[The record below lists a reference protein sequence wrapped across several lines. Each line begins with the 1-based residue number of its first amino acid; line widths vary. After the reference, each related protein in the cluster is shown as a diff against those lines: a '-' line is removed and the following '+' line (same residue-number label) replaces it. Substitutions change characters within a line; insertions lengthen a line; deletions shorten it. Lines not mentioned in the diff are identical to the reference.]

1 MFRSLRMK
9 LVVVLVLLEISVMA
23 VVGTFLISSV
33 TAYNIENFKSQ
44 MAMAFSQEFILSL
57 DRTAAESGAEG
68 LRDVMEAYSGA
79 LGLGEYRVFF
89 LLDAKGNY
97 LYGTGQSE
105 PELTPNMLRALEGE
119 VGQSIGRLSPYFD
132 VAVPVS
138 ADGVT
143 TAFVVGVLDSRQE
156 LDDLTFTL
164 FTILVRAMLFGLLVA
179 VLLSFFLSKTITDPV
194 EKLTAQ
200 ATAIAGGDFA
210 RLPES
215 QSGDEIGELTETFNE
230 MAGVLEHTLLEIQE
244 EKNKLSTLFQHMAD
258 GVAAFDSTGRIIL
271 INPEAENML
280 RREGVDMVHYSDL
293 FPNLSFEDREAQA
306 QGDDPFVEVDYSAN
320 KRILKIFFVPLEL
333 GGGRGLMAV
342 MHDITQQKRLEESQR
357 EFVANVS
364 HELRTPLTNIKG
376 YTETILDA
384 GDEIDRETRDS
395 FLGIVHSEA
404 DRMTTIVKDLLTL
417 SQLDYGRME
426 MNLSPA
432 DLGRLAA
439 DSARAM
445 KLEAQRQQ
453 ITLRCLAPEHLPPVM
468 GDQARLEQVIV
479 NIISNAIK
487 YNRPQGTVTVTGGA
501 ENGRVFLQVQDTGF
515 GVSPEAL
522 PRVFDRFYRVDK
534 ARSRAKGGTG
544 LGLPIA
550 KQIVETLGGTITFE
564 SEENKGSTVTLSF
577 PEYREEAH
585 A

>member
-57 DRTAAESGAEG
+57 DKTAAESGAEG
-68 LRDVMEAYSGA
+68 LVDVMEAYSGA

-97 LYGTGQSE
+97 LGGTGQQA
-105 PELTPNMLRALEGE
+105 PELTPNMLRALEGD

-200 ATAIAGGDFA
+200 ATAIAGGDFS

-230 MAGVLEHTLLEIQE
+230 MAGVLEQTLREVQE

-258 GVAAFDSTGRIIL
+258 GVAAFDGTGRIIL
-271 INPEAENML
+271 INPEAESML
-280 RREGVDMVHYSDL
+280 HREGVEMHHYSDL

-333 GGGRGLMAV
+333 GDGRGLMAV

-357 EFVANVS
+357 DFVANVS

-417 SQLDYGRME
+417 SQLEYGRME
-426 MNLSPA
+426 MNLAPA

-439 DSARAM
+439 DSVRAM
-445 KLEAQRQQ
+445 KLEAERQQ
-453 ITLRCLAPEHLPPVM
+453 IRLENLAPDSLPRVM
-468 GDQARLEQVIV
+468 GDQSRLEQVIV

-487 YNRPQGTVTVTGGA
+487 YNRPQGTVTVSGGA
-501 ENGRVFLQVQDTGF
+501 GEGRVFLQVQDTGF
-515 GVSPEAL
+515 GVSAEAL

-550 KQIVETLGGTITFE
+550 KQIVEALGGTITFE
-564 SEENKGSTVTLSF
+564 SEENLGSTVTLSF
-577 PEYREEAH
+577 PEYREEANG
-585 A
+585 

>member
-1 MFRSLRMK
+1 
-9 LVVVLVLLEISVMA
+9 
-23 VVGTFLISSV
+23 
-33 TAYNIENFKSQ
+33 
-44 MAMAFSQEFILSL
+44 
-57 DRTAAESGAEG
+57 
-68 LRDVMEAYSGA
+68 
-79 LGLGEYRVFF
+79 
-89 LLDAKGNY
+89 
-97 LYGTGQSE
+97 
-105 PELTPNMLRALEGE
+105 
-119 VGQSIGRLSPYFD
+119 
-132 VAVPVS
+132 
-138 ADGVT
+138 
-143 TAFVVGVLDSRQE
+143 
-156 LDDLTFTL
+156 
-164 FTILVRAMLFGLLVA
+164 
-179 VLLSFFLSKTITDPV
+179 
-194 EKLTAQ
+194 
-200 ATAIAGGDFA
+200 
-210 RLPES
+210 
-215 QSGDEIGELTETFNE
+215 
-230 MAGVLEHTLLEIQE
+230 
-244 EKNKLSTLFQHMAD
+244 
-258 GVAAFDSTGRIIL
+258 
-271 INPEAENML
+271 
-280 RREGVDMVHYSDL
+280 
-293 FPNLSFEDREAQA
+293 
-306 QGDDPFVEVDYSAN
+306 
-320 KRILKIFFVPLEL
+320 
-333 GGGRGLMAV
+333 MAV

-453 ITLRCLAPEHLPPVM
+453 ITLRCLAPEHLPLVM

-544 LGLPIA
+544 LGLS
-550 KQIVETLGGTITFE
+550 IVRDTVRRYGGWVTAAANSPEGSVFTVGFPRYE
-564 SEENKGSTVTLSF
+564 GEQEVEE
-577 PEYREEAH
+577 
-585 A
+585 